1 MLSFSLI
8 FLKISKTS
16 SVNMLQTLFKHFKF
30 NSNLTKSLVRDS
42 KSLESKFIFF
52 NSVINSKSFAFSSSF
67 NLSSFSLKGSF
78 DLVVV
83 LISVIIS

>member
-1 MLSFSLI
+1 MFSFSLI

-16 SVNMLQTLFKHFKF
+16 SVNMLQTLFKDFKF
-30 NSNLTKSLVRDS
+30 SWNLTKSLVRDS
-42 KSLESKFIFF
+42 KSWESKFIFF